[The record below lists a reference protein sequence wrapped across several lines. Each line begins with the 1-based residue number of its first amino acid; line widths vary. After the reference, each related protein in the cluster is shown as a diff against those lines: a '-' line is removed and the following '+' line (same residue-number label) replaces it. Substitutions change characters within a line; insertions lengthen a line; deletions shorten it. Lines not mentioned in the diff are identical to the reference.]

1 MSANACVSANASP
14 SDGALR
20 FQTLEDPGEIES
32 LASKWDDLLEYSLC
46 NRAFSCS
53 KWFLA
58 SCRHNPR
65 LVPHVALAKRG
76 DELAGIFPLALQQET
91 GILGFASELSDYN
104 DIIGRRDD
112 SGTSAGLLEYILSGS
127 RSDSLLLS
135 NLRPDSNCLRALNLL
150 NGQAETER
158 LFQVTAN
165 CFYVKLS
172 GGFEHYLATRS
183 RVFRKGLKRIRRNAE
198 EHALHVRRLT
208 PADIPAVDFA
218 DLFLRLNESRFQSR
232 CHFSSAATRSFVK
245 ELFPSLFVE
254 GRLIAFALFDG
265 SEPIAVDI
273 CMRGPAGYCS
283 WNGGFLPKAAP
294 WSPGRLLLA
303 AGIEQACAAGLQEY
317 DLLRGSH
324 AYKASWATDSR
335 SIGKL
340 EFKVQSL
347 EQAATN
353 HETKSA
359 YCM

>member
-1 MSANACVSANASP
+1 MSANACVSANAS
-14 SDGALR
+14 SSHGALR
-20 FQTLEDPGEIES
+20 FATLKDPGEIES
-32 LASKWDDLLEYSLC
+32 LASQWDDLLEHSAC

-58 SCRHNPR
+58 SCRHNAR
-65 LVPHVALAKRG
+65 LVPHVVIAKR
-76 DELAGIFPLALQQET
+76 DNELAGVFPLALQKET
-91 GILGFASELSDYN
+91 GLLSFPSELSDYN
-104 DIIGRRDD
+104 DIIARCDAL
-112 SGTSAGLLEYILSGS
+112 GTSAGLLEYILTGSG
-127 RSDSLLLS
+127 SDSLLLS
-135 NLRPDSNCLRALNLL
+135 NLRPDSNCLSAFNLL

-165 CFYVKLS
+165 CFYVQLS
-172 GGFEHYLATRS
+172 GGFEQYLATRS
-183 RVFRKGLKRIRRNAE
+183 RVFRKGLKRIKRNAE

-208 PADIPAVDFA
+208 PADIPAADFPE
-218 DLFLRLNESRFQSR
+218 LFLRLNESRFQNK

-245 ELFPSLFVE
+245 ELFPFLFVE
-254 GRLIAFALFDG
+254 GRLIAFAVFDG
-265 SEPIAVDI
+265 SEPIALDI
-273 CMRGPAGYCS
+273 CMSGPASYCS
-283 WNGGFLPKAAP
+283 WNGGFLPGAGP

-303 AGIEQACAAGLQEY
+303 AGIEQACAAGLEEY

-324 AYKASWATDSR
+324 AYKASWATHSR